1 MKCRYNVA
9 GQKPNQRQQHNKQ
22 NPPKLENDMK
32 KVVIFFKKHKRNM
45 KPNVKVWEKNFFTH
59 DLYGEDWGATHAG
72 SVFKGIM
79 WIGSPQKEIL
89 VNEIAKQMLEYVI
102 RSYWQHVLAPRM
114 SEGFL
119 QWNCCLCTWQ
129 WEGLCVQS
137 RFWKDLEES
146 QGTNGMR
153 PDVCCGG
160 GKIETLIRNGI
171 NRHTDGYDTLG
182 RSQHSSEGKSSP
194 TNLLQFSEEVAEQ
207 VDKISLLI

>member
-1 MKCRYNVA
+1 
-9 GQKPNQRQQHNKQ
+9 
-22 NPPKLENDMK
+22 
-32 KVVIFFKKHKRNM
+32 
-45 KPNVKVWEKNFFTH
+45 
-59 DLYGEDWGATHAG
+59 
-72 SVFKGIM
+72 
-79 WIGSPQKEIL
+79 
-89 VNEIAKQMLEYVI
+89 MLEYVI

-137 RFWKDLEES
+137 HFWKDLEES
-146 QGTNGMR
+146 QGANGMR

-160 GKIETLIRNGI
+160 GKIETIIRNGM
-171 NRHTDGYDTLG
+171 NRHTDGYDSLG

-207 VDKISLLI
+207 VDKIKPADIESIWTFKNVWQGPLPVFLKKYGHCVFIEGINKQSWIKRNGQEINMCDDKVCLWDQVIQDNNEEDLNVNVRWNISWYWVTGW